1 MARLTSLRIE
11 NFGRFKGAFEWP
23 MGAQLHA
30 IIGENDTGKTQ
41 LLKLVYAL
49 TRAAEEY
56 GKHRRGPTPKE
67 YADLLAEKLRWIY
80 LPQRMELGRLVSRG
94 TQRAKVALDWAGGGL
109 RFGFG
114 KDTTTKL
121 QDFQVENIGSIDN
134 QNALFLPPKE
144 VLSLY
149 PAIIATREGQVIAA
163 FDDTHYDL
171 AQDFRQP
178 TVGGNHIL
186 EIKKALTHLDEITG
200 GGKVVMESEEIWF
213 KRGKDKFTMGQIA
226 EGIKKVGIL
235 WRLFLNRRLAPGSVL
250 FVDEPEVNLHPKAVC
265 LFADMLHAMAQ
276 SNIQIFLT
284 SHNYYLI
291 KRLEQLSR
299 KHKTD
304 YLLLD
309 LRNHNG
315 FITGQSSKLAD
326 GLPDNPI
333 IEQSMALFQEDVR
346 LDLGI

>member
-1 MARLTSLRIE
+1 MALLTSLKIE
-11 NFGRFKGAFEWP
+11 NFGKFKGAFEWP
-23 MGAQLHA
+23 MGAKLHA

-56 GKHRRGPTPKE
+56 GKHQRGPTPKE
-67 YADLLAEKLRWIY
+67 YSDLVAEKLRWIY

-94 TQRAKVALDWAGGGL
+94 TQRAEVALGWTAGQL

-114 KDTTTKL
+114 KDTTAKL
-121 QDFQVENIGSIDN
+121 QSVQIDN
-134 QNALFLPPKE
+134 INRIDSQPAIFLPPKE

-149 PAIIATREGQVIAA
+149 PAIIATREGRVISA

-178 TVGGNHIL
+178 TVGGNYIPD
-186 EIKKALTHLDEITG
+186 IKRALTHLHEITG
-200 GGKVVMESEEIWF
+200 GGEVVMESEEIWF

-226 EGIKKVGIL
+226 EGIKKIGIL
-235 WRLFLNRRLAPGSVL
+235 WRLYRNRRLAPGAML
-250 FVDEPEVNLHPKAVC
+250 FVDEPEVNLHPKAIC

-276 SNIQIFLT
+276 SQIQIFLT
-284 SHNYYLI
+284 SHSYFLL

-299 KHKTD
+299 RHKTD

-309 LRNHNG
+309 LRNQNG
-315 FITGQSSKLAD
+315 TITGQSSKFSD

-333 IEQSMALFQEDVR
+333 IEQSTRLFQEDVR